1 MTKSLEPTPPL
12 PAKNLAV
19 LVIDVQAGPF
29 STNPPP
35 FESAEVVRRINAV
48 TAKARAANVP
58 VIFIRHQGPPD
69 PHWRVPEGSRLDP
82 SLQIAQGEAIIDK
95 TTADAFNGTDLEK
108 VLRTLGIRSLLLMGY
123 ATDFCVDATLRNA
136 ASRDF
141 EIFVVCDA
149 HTTNDGPELKA
160 SAIRQHFNWAW
171 ADSFSSRG
179 IHLVTAA
186 QLRFARP
193 IESPAAQS
201 TRKRRLHQEPPE
213 PN

>member
-1 MTKSLEPTPPL
+1 MTKSLEPTPRL

-19 LVIDVQAGPF
+19 LVIDVQAGLF

-35 FESAEVVRRINAV
+35 FEAAEVIRRINAV

-69 PHWRVPEGSRLDP
+69 PPWQVPEGSRLDP
-82 SLQIAQGEAIIDK
+82 SLQIVEGEVIIDK
-95 TTADAFNGTDLEK
+95 TTADAFCGTDLEK
-108 VLRTLGIRSLLLMGY
+108 VLSSLGIRSLVLMGY

-136 ASRDF
+136 ASRGF

-160 SAIRQHFNWAW
+160 SAIREHFNWAW
-171 ADSFSSRG
+171 ADSFSTRG

-186 QLRFARP
+186 QVRFAAP
-193 IESPAAQS
+193 IESPTPLSA
-201 TRKRRLHQEPPE
+201 RKRRLHQEPPE